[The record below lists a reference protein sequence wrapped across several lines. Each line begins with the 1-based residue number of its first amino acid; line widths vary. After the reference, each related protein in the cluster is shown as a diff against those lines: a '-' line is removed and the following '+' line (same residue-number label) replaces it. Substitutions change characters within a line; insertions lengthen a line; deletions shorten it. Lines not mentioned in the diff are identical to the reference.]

1 MSRTR
6 LVFSV
11 ALLLFAVIFTFK
23 HHLGFSVGDS
33 LLLFV
38 GISPYTTSYL
48 SGVHITMYFGLGMLA
63 CGYYLTRK
71 EIMCKFPLLAKTL
84 WMGVLIIIFSY
95 SYMTDKL
102 MYVVKWEATGVNSLS
117 YMQNDS
123 SCTYDVSSNG
133 QAFATCK
140 LTLKNYSSS
149 AVAAMIKPDLAE
161 SYHNQDDPLSNSL
174 KSVQLQAESIQIKP
188 RTTFTGKLEFSGV
201 AKCPLEVS
209 GNLKGIVLDVA
220 VDGTDTIFDYDIP

>member
-6 LVFSV
+6 LAFSV
-11 ALLLFAVIFTFK
+11 SLLLFAVIFTFK

-33 LLLFV
+33 LLSFI

-71 EIMCKFPLLAKTL
+71 EIMRKFPLLARTL
-84 WMGVLIIIFSY
+84 WIGVLIIIFSY

-102 MYVVKWEATGVNSLS
+102 MYVVKWEATGVSSLS

-149 AVAAMIKPDLAE
+149 AVAAMVKPDLAE
-161 SYHNQDDPLSNSL
+161 SYSNQDDPLSNSL

-188 RTTFTGKLEFSGV
+188 RATFTGKLEFSGV

>member
-1 MSRTR
+1 MRRIR
-6 LVFSV
+6 LAFSGT
-11 ALLLFAVIFTFK
+11 LLLFAIIFTFK

-33 LLLFV
+33 LLLSI

-48 SGVHITMYFGLGMLA
+48 SGVHITIYFGLGMLA

-71 EIMCKFPLLAKTL
+71 EMMHKFPLMARTL
-84 WMGVLIIIFSY
+84 WIAVLIIIFSY

-102 MYVVKWEATGVNSLS
+102 MYVVKWGSTGMSSIS

-133 QAFATCK
+133 QALATCK

-149 AVAAMIKPDLAE
+149 AVAAMVKPDLAG
-161 SYHNQDDPLSNSL
+161 SYRKQDDPLSASL
-174 KSVQLQAESIQIKP
+174 QSVELQAIPIRIEP
-188 RTTFTGKLEFSGV
+188 RKTFTGKLEFSGM
-201 AKCPLEVS
+201 AACPLQVS
-209 GNLKGIVLDVA
+209 GNLNDIVLDVA
-220 VDGTDTIFDYDIP
+220 VDGTNTVFDYDIP

>member
-6 LVFSV
+6 LVFSGG
-11 ALLLFAVIFTFK
+11 LLLFAIIFTFK

-33 LLLFV
+33 LLLFI

-71 EIMCKFPLLAKTL
+71 EIMCKFPLVAKTL
-84 WMGVLIIIFSY
+84 WIAVLSIIFCY
-95 SYMTDKL
+95 SFMTDKL
-102 MYVVKWEATGVNSLS
+102 MYVVKWGATGMNSIS

-133 QAFATCK
+133 YALATCE
-140 LTLKNYSSS
+140 LTLKNYSNS
-149 AVAAMIKPDLAE
+149 AVAVMIKPDLYG
-161 SYHNQDDPLSNSL
+161 SYSNQDDPLSESL
-174 KSVQLQAESIQIKP
+174 QSVHLEAKP
-188 RTTFTGKLEFSGV
+188 IRIEPRKTFTGTLEFSGV
-201 AKCPLEVS
+201 AESPLEVR
-209 GNLKGIVLDVA
+209 GNLKDIVLDVA
-220 VDGTDTIFDYDIP
+220 VDGRNTVFDYDIP

>member
-6 LVFSV
+6 LVFSG
-11 ALLLFAVIFTFK
+11 ALLLFAIIFTFK

-33 LLLFV
+33 LLLSL

-71 EIMCKFPLLAKTL
+71 EIVCDFPLLAKTL
-84 WMGVLIIIFSY
+84 WIAVLVVIFSY
-95 SYMTDKL
+95 SFMTDKL
-102 MYVVKWEATGVNSLS
+102 MYVVKWGAKGMSSIS

-123 SCTYDVSSNG
+123 SCTYDVSANG
-133 QAFATCK
+133 QALASCE
-140 LTLKNYSSS
+140 LTLKNYSNS
-149 AVAAMIKPDLAE
+149 AVVAKVKPDLAG

-174 KSVQLQAESIQIKP
+174 KSVRLEPMPIEIEP
-188 RTTFTGKLEFSGV
+188 RKTFTGKLEFSGV
-201 AKCPLEVS
+201 AECPLEVR
-209 GNLKGIVLDVA
+209 GNLKDIVLDVA
-220 VDGTDTIFDYDIP
+220 VDGTNSVLDDDIP